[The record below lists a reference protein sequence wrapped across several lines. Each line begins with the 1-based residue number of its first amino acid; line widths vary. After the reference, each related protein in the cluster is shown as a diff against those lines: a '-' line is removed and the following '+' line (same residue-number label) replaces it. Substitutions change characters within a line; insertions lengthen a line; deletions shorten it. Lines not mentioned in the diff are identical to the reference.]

1 LENEKQME
9 NQNKIENKT
18 INKILCK
25 IDKSLEVYLD
35 SKKIKKIKEFIKLLD
50 ETFDEIDLS
59 FVLLKVSDVEIY
71 ERSVFLANLSNK
83 VADFIS
89 KLII

>member
-1 LENEKQME
+1 ME
-9 NQNKIENKT
+9 NQIRIENKT

-25 IDKSLEVYLD
+25 IDKSLERYID

-59 FVLLKVSDVEIY
+59 FVSLNNNDIEIY

-83 VADFIS
+83 VADFMS